1 MKRGKTTET
10 MSFSLS
16 LETVRK
22 LRRIREERCVNLS
35 RLVEAALEEAI
46 GKALKEE
53 RQWMALTD

>member
-16 LETVRK
+16 LETVRR

-35 RLVEAALEEAI
+35 RLVEAALAEAI
-46 GKALKEE
+46 GKALKGE
-53 RQWMALTD
+53 RRWVALTG

>member
-35 RLVEAALEEAI
+35 RLVEAALAEAI

-53 RQWMALTD
+53 QQWTALTD

>member
-35 RLVEAALEEAI
+35 RLGEAGLAEAS
-46 GKALKEE
+46 GD
-53 RQWMALTD
+53 MLTGRGDGWL

>member
-22 LRRIREERCVNLS
+22 LRKIREERWVNLS
-35 RLVEAALEEAI
+35 RLVEAALDGAI
-46 GKALKEE
+46 EKALKESGNG
-53 RQWMALTD
+53 

>member
-35 RLVEAALEEAI
+35 RLVEAALDEAI

-53 RQWMALTD
+53 RQWKALTG

>member
-16 LETVRK
+16 LETVRR

-35 RLVEAALEEAI
+35 RLVEAALDEAI
-46 GKALKEE
+46 GRMLKE
-53 RQWMALTD
+53 RSNG

>member
-46 GKALKEE
+46 ENMLKESGNG
-53 RQWMALTD
+53 WL

>member
-22 LRRIREERCVNLS
+22 LRKIREEGCVNLS
-35 RLVEAALEEAI
+35 RLVEAALSEAI
-46 GKALKEE
+46 GKALKGE
-53 RQWMALTD
+53 RQWVTLTD

>member
-35 RLVEAALEEAI
+35 RLVEAALAEAI
-46 GKALKEE
+46 GKALKGDGNG
-53 RQWMALTD
+53 WL

>member
-35 RLVEAALEEAI
+35 RLVEAALGDAI
-46 GKALKEE
+46 EQAL
-53 RQWMALTD
+53 QASGNG

>member
-16 LETVRK
+16 LETVRR

-35 RLVEAALEEAI
+35 RLVEAALENM
-46 GKALKEE
+46 LKEGGNG
-53 RQWMALTD
+53 LL

>member
-35 RLVEAALEEAI
+35 RLVEAALGEAI
-46 GKALKEE
+46 EKALKEE
-53 RQWMALTD
+53 RQWKALTG